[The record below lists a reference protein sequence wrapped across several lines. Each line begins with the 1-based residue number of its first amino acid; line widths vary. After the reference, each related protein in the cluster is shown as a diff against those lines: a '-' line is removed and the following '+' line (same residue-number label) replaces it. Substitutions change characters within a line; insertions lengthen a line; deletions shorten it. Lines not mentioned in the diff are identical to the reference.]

1 MKNKLSDVNPY
12 LRDPVKRRRAMMRSV
27 ISSSAV
33 EGIRVT
39 LKDLRA
45 GLGKP
50 AARKV
55 RSKP

>member
-1 MKNKLSDVNPY
+1 MKNKLSDVNPH
-12 LRDPVKRRRAMMRSV
+12 LRDPVKRKRAMLRSV

-45 GLGKP
+45 GPGKP

-55 RSKP
+55 RSKS

>member
-1 MKNKLSDVNPY
+1 MKSRLSDVNPH
-12 LRDPVKRRRAMMRSV
+12 LRDPAKRKRAMLRSV

-45 GLGKP
+45 GRGKP
-50 AARKV
+50 AAPKTRVK
-55 RSKP
+55 S

>member
-12 LRDPVKRRRAMMRSV
+12 LRDPVKRRRAMLRSV

-39 LKDLRA
+39 LKDLRTA
-45 GLGKP
+45 PGKP
-50 AARKV
+50 AARKA
-55 RSKP
+55 RAKS

>member
-50 AARKV
+50 ATRKV
-55 RSKP
+55 RSKS